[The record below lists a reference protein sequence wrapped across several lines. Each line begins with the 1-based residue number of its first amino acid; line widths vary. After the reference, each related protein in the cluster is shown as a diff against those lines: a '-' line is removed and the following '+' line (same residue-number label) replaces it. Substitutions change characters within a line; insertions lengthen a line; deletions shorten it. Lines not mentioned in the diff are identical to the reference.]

1 MLQRLLNR
9 AYLDIE
15 PRRLWLGDS
24 WHTVYESKDGY
35 FCPHLSVEDVSRVRS
50 ESVEDVSRVRS
61 EDLPKRITLEVDRLY
76 RPT

>member
-1 MLQRLLNR
+1 LSHYFWMLQRLLNR

-50 ESVEDVSRVRS
+50 E
-61 EDLPKRITLEVDRLY
+61 DLPKRITLEVDRLY